1 MALSSLAALMAV
13 AKGNNPAQRVA
24 RRVMDR
30 QPSYEAVPFNNALTA
45 FADGGVAG
53 EPYIGG
59 PVKNALV
66 GEAGIEWVGPMRKS
80 PVKGA
85 ALDALLHI
93 DRPVAFAN
101 GGLAMNNPNNYY
113 EGEGDWGKQSV
124 WNKMKQ
130 PGYGDS
136 YSSTPVASPAAMGIK
151 RVEGTPERGYT
162 WETGSLSDVGI
173 PGSGS
178 TTRPSAPPPPVAPPP
193 AAAADPNSGVS
204 PSVGPNMQMFNEY
217 SETLKEIL
225 AARGQFDP
233 SSSHQMAWAR
243 GMAPL
248 MQQQQQITFDQLMQM
263 NRYNEAQRQFGAMHG
278 LQADTLNLNA
288 ASQYNPYGWTDAV
301 GDIGSMLTYYN
312 RRR

>member
-1 MALSSLAALMAV
+1 
-13 AKGNNPAQRVA
+13 
-24 RRVMDR
+24 
-30 QPSYEAVPFNNALTA
+30 
-45 FADGGVAG
+45 
-53 EPYIGG
+53 
-59 PVKNALV
+59 
-66 GEAGIEWVGPMRKS
+66 
-80 PVKGA
+80 
-85 ALDALLHI
+85 
-93 DRPVAFAN
+93 
-101 GGLAMNNPNNYY
+101 
-113 EGEGDWGKQSV
+113 
-124 WNKMKQ
+124 
-130 PGYGDS
+130 
-136 YSSTPVASPAAMGIK
+136 
-151 RVEGTPERGYT
+151 
-162 WETGSLSDVGI
+162 
-173 PGSGS
+173 
-178 TTRPSAPPPPVAPPP
+178 
-193 AAAADPNSGVS
+193 
-204 PSVGPNMQMFNEY
+204 MQMFNEY